1 QIFGAFICYINDR
14 FDAMQPQ
21 FTKRKSQDSR
31 HCFSHYSLPPE
42 SAIEFIAC
50 FCAIKANVEMKETA
64 RADQSFF
71 SLTRNTPTQ
80 SHFTGVSFFYL
91 PDHIFGFMERLMRLM
106 PIEFHAFF
114 IRKYGK
120 QCLCIM

>member
-1 QIFGAFICYINDR
+1 
-14 FDAMQPQ
+14 MHPQ
-21 FTKRKSQDSR
+21 FAKPKSQDSR

-50 FCAIKANVEMKETA
+50 FCAIKASVEMKETA

-80 SHFTGVSFFYL
+80 SHFTGVWFFYL
-91 PDHIFGFMERLMRLM
+91 PDHIFCF
-106 PIEFHAFF
+106 IETLIRIIHSVIYAFSLY
-114 IRKYGK
+114 I
-120 QCLCIM
+120 LW